1 MRLKKVII
9 FIPSIE
15 AGGVER
21 NAIWVA
27 NEMAARGLRVD
38 VLYVR
43 AAEDQLQKFS
53 APVSL
58 IQFPCAR
65 YPFLNRRIV
74 DAIKMR
80 HAFNQYL
87 KNQAADSTVVLS
99 FQSSIA
105 AIGICRKNNIQIIC
119 RLSNHP
125 IAAKYEKN
133 LIRKISEWLK
143 PHFYKKADLVIANS
157 ERLALDFAGKIHKKV
172 ETIYNPIDFNRVK
185 KLKSKAIEPELQS
198 EVQQYAGKLFVS
210 VGRLAVQKDY
220 MTLVKGVACCKY
232 KEQIKL
238 WIIGEGSERKH
249 LENLILSEKLQ
260 NNIRLLGY
268 KSNVYAY
275 MAQADLYIQT
285 SLYEGCPNALIE
297 ASATGLP
304 AIATDCLSGPSEVL
318 MEGAGGKLI
327 PIGDASMLGKAL
339 DEYIENPAKYK
350 EMQRK
355 THAGLKRFESIK
367 CMEKYIDIM
376 NQTLILESKAGKT
389 V

>member
-105 AIGICRKNNIQIIC
+105 AIGICRKNNIRIIC

-125 IAAKYEKN
+125 ID
-133 LIRKISEWLK
+133 RK
-143 PHFYKKADLVIANS
+143 
-157 ERLALDFAGKIHKKV
+157 
-172 ETIYNPIDFNRVK
+172 
-185 KLKSKAIEPELQS
+185 
-198 EVQQYAGKLFVS
+198 S
-210 VGRLAVQKDY
+210 VV
-220 MTLVKGVACCKY
+220 
-232 KEQIKL
+232 
-238 WIIGEGSERKH
+238 
-249 LENLILSEKLQ
+249 
-260 NNIRLLGY
+260 
-268 KSNVYAY
+268 
-275 MAQADLYIQT
+275 
-285 SLYEGCPNALIE
+285 
-297 ASATGLP
+297 
-304 AIATDCLSGPSEVL
+304 
-318 MEGAGGKLI
+318 
-327 PIGDASMLGKAL
+327 
-339 DEYIENPAKYK
+339 
-350 EMQRK
+350 
-355 THAGLKRFESIK
+355 
-367 CMEKYIDIM
+367 
-376 NQTLILESKAGKT
+376 
-389 V
+389 